1 MVSTSPT
8 NGDST
13 RAEVCAAAIAD
24 AFRDDGE
31 IFASPMGLL
40 PMLGVRLAK
49 LTSNPDLV
57 ISDGESLFLGGV
69 PPLFAKGDVVEGW
82 IPFRRVFDV
91 VAWGKR
97 HVMMGA
103 TQIDRHGN
111 QNISAIGDFAHPKRQ
126 LLGSRGA
133 PGNTVNNRTSYWVP
147 RHSPRVF
154 VERVDVV
161 SGVGPKRAKEAGPA
175 AARFNDIHRI
185 VSNLGVFDVRGPDDT
200 LRLLSVHPGVT
211 LDEVREATGF
221 ELDVPDDVPTTR
233 EPTAE
238 ELVLVREVLDP
249 RGLRLKEVAPKET
262 AQ

>member
-1 MVSTSPT
+1 MSEF
-8 NGDST
+8 T

-31 IFASPMGLL
+31 LFASPMGLL

-57 ISDGESLFLGGV
+57 ISDGESLFLAGT
-69 PPLFAKGDVVEGW
+69 PPLFAKADVVEGW

-91 VAWGKR
+91 VAHGRR

-103 TQIDRHGN
+103 TQVDRHGN
-111 QNISAIGDFAHPKRQ
+111 QNISAIGDFAQPKRQ

-147 RHSPRVF
+147 KHSPRVF
-154 VERVDVV
+154 VERVDIV
-161 SGVGPKRAKEAGPA
+161 SGVGPSRAREAGPA

-200 LRLLSVHPGVT
+200 LRLLSVHPGVSV
-211 LDEVREATGF
+211 DEVREASGCEIHVDKELGETRAPTG
-221 ELDVPDDVPTTR
+221 
-233 EPTAE
+233 E
-238 ELVLVREVLDP
+238 ELVLIREVLDP
-249 RGLRLKEVAPKET
+249 KALRNREVPA
-262 AQ
+262 

>member
-1 MVSTSPT
+1 MVSTSST
-8 NGDST
+8 TEAVT

-57 ISDGESLFLGGV
+57 ISDGESLFLAGV

-103 TQIDRHGN
+103 TQATGT
-111 QNISAIGDFAHPKRQ
+111 A
-126 LLGSRGA
+126 
-133 PGNTVNNRTSYWVP
+133 TRTSRP
-147 RHSPRVF
+147 SATSTAR
-154 VERVDVV
+154 
-161 SGVGPKRAKEAGPA
+161 SGSCSAPAG
-175 AARFNDIHRI
+175 
-185 VSNLGVFDVRGPDDT
+185 
-200 LRLLSVHPGVT
+200 HPGT
-211 LDEVREATGF
+211 
-221 ELDVPDDVPTTR
+221 P
-233 EPTAE
+233 
-238 ELVLVREVLDP
+238 
-249 RGLRLKEVAPKET
+249 
-262 AQ
+262 